1 MGGNLVYDSDL
12 GAAGHCP
19 RCGRRRAACTC
30 GKAAPARQASAP
42 PRKQEPSRKPDLPRD
57 GVVRISRDRKQ
68 RGGKVVTVIHGV
80 QAPPDA
86 LEALGV
92 ELKRL
97 CGSGGTVK
105 DGVIEVQGDHRERV
119 AAHLTRA
126 GYRVK
131 LAGG

>member
-1 MGGNLVYDSDL
+1 M
-12 GAAGHCP
+12 
-19 RCGRRRAACTC
+19 
-30 GKAAPARQASAP
+30 
-42 PRKQEPSRKPDLPRD
+42 
-57 GVVRISRDRKQ
+57 
-68 RGGKVVTVIHGV
+68 IHGV
-80 QAPPDA
+80 QAHPDA
-86 LEALGV
+86 LAELGG

-119 AAHLTRA
+119 AADLTRA

>member
-1 MGGNLVYDSDL
+1 VSGNLVYDSDL
-12 GAAGHCP
+12 GSAGHCP
-19 RCGRRRAACTC
+19 RCGRRRAVCTC
-30 GKAAPARQASAP
+30 GKAPAARPSSAP
-42 PRKQEPSRKPDLPRD
+42 PRGAQQSRTPQLPRD

-80 QAPPDA
+80 QAHPDA
-86 LEALGV
+86 LAELSG